1 MHPER
6 LKFPRIAFC
15 VLFCLVFCVGAQP
28 ARSEAGRTF
37 LMPDA
42 PTMERLLAGDWVLES
57 GVSDENGA
65 AASIL
70 IFMRTPVER
79 IWATIISCADAE
91 LFVDGLEFCEVL
103 EEDGDYAITHQVVD
117 KGWLTPRMDFRFE
130 TRREPYSHMQFKL
143 LEGNLKT
150 MHGSWD
156 FKTMP
161 DGVLVRHVLV
171 LAPLVPAP
179 RWLVRRNLKKDL
191 PNLMQCV
198 RGLSGGSG
206 AEPALAVDL
215 KKCPGN
221 RKADS

>member
-1 MHPER
+1 
-6 LKFPRIAFC
+6 
-15 VLFCLVFCVGAQP
+15 
-28 ARSEAGRTF
+28 
-37 LMPDA
+37 MPDES
-42 PTMERLLAGDWVLES
+42 TMERLRGGDWVLES
-57 GVSDENGA
+57 GVSDEHGA

-91 LFVDGLEFCEVL
+91 VFVDGLEFCEVL
-103 EEDGDYAITHQVVD
+103 EERGDYAITHQVVD
-117 KGWLTPRMDFRFE
+117 KGWMTPRMDYRFE
-130 TRREPYSHMQFKL
+130 TRREPYRHMQFKL

-150 MHGSWD
+150 MQGSWD
-156 FKTMP
+156 FESLP

-191 PNLMQCV
+191 PNLMQCI

-206 AEPALAVDL
+206 QEKALAADMD
-215 KKCPGN
+215 KCPGLPKPN
-221 RKADS
+221 PRN